1 MDILRRRAAGVLA
14 AVLVIMLTM
23 ADARVTALGATVAQV
38 RAVSGHVRAAID
50 LSGAFPPELRRIL
63 EQGGTLH
70 LRIESALWEDRALWD
85 RAVEP
90 PRVTVFRI
98 VRQPNGAAL
107 AVIDAGGGAVTYRP
121 YPDPVTID
129 VDLGGVDAL
138 ADGSKYYL
146 DAAVT
151 IGTLDDD
158 ELSEANEAVF
168 GRDNGPA
175 GLKRVGKFLLNAVLQ
190 VSDYVRSVSAK
201 VRSDRFTGAQLKR
214 G

>member
-1 MDILRRRAAGVLA
+1 
-14 AVLVIMLTM
+14 
-23 ADARVTALGATVAQV
+23 
-38 RAVSGHVRAAID
+38 
-50 LSGAFPPELRRIL
+50 
-63 EQGGTLH
+63 
-70 LRIESALWEDRALWD
+70 
-85 RAVEP
+85 
-90 PRVTVFRI
+90 
-98 VRQPNGAAL
+98 
-107 AVIDAGGGAVTYRP
+107 
-121 YPDPVTID
+121 
-129 VDLGGVDAL
+129 VDAL

-168 GRDNGPA
+168 GPDNGPA

-190 VSDYVRSVSAK
+190 VSDYVRSVSAR